1 MAYTDTTYMLCA
13 AARRSRSRSAVRPF
27 PHSRLDCE
35 GSWHLGP
42 QRSQPTAP
50 QSHSHTQRALI
61 HESNNCTHKCAQ
73 ELPKR
78 SLDRRSTTTDAHH
91 TRTCRA
97 RCMPTHQA
105 PWSMPDSIADHPI
118 LSVAGHGIHVA
129 HRKSCAAHRRR
140 ETSFTDKRCGQLIMR
155 NHEHR
160 SHANIISRYREE
172 VVSTTIINGGSVC
185 GRHRDPSAPNPLACY
200 RANLLRSTSW

>member
-1 MAYTDTTYMLCA
+1 MAYIPIQHTCSVQLRVA
-13 AARRSRSRSAVRPF
+13 LGLARLYGHFRTRDSTVR
-27 PHSRLDCE
+27 
-35 GSWHLGP
+35 GLGP
-42 QRSQPTAP
+42 SAALSAHPSQ
-50 QSHSHTQRALI
+50 QSHSHTQCALI